1 MELIPIELVALGL
14 LVALG
19 VWALRTE
26 KKLGKTEL
34 KKDIAE
40 KTVETLQDIN
50 AKIKKADAKFT
61 GKSSAD
67 RVRDRKYRD

>member
-1 MELIPIELVALGL
+1 MELVALL
-14 LVALG
+14 LLIIAGGYGYYLQGQSSV
-19 VWALRTE
+19 
-26 KKLGKTEL
+26 